1 MRRITQSFSVHTTKS
16 QYAVGYKKL
25 SLDLAVVLVVL
36 LEVHLTIN
44 HRNCGHLMNMHQGLC
59 SPCT

>member
-16 QYAVGYKKL
+16 QL

-44 HRNCGHLMNMHQGLC
+44 HMQAEIAVI
-59 SPCT
+59 